1 MERFWSI
8 NKGNLDRAPRTENIK
23 KAPKN
28 GFKPPFLGAIL
39 VAGAEGLE
47 PSARGF
53 GVDVEKLANH
63 ITAGVFGGVEPFSKS
78 KSMSHRILMIY

>member
-1 MERFWSI
+1 M
-8 NKGNLDRAPRTENIK
+8 
-23 KAPKN
+23 
-28 GFKPPFLGAIL
+28 

-63 ITAGVFGGVEPFSKS
+63 ITAGVFGGVEPFSNRHFHALKLFDAL
-78 KSMSHRILMIY
+78 LMM